1 MCKLI
6 ANYNTTQGTDTA
18 STTCGAAASPARRTP
33 HSWSRRRRITSA
45 SDSQYH
51 LLLLQL
57 PDLCSLKCYRIYHFR
72 SSSRSLTGFSGI
84 HACPGR
90 FFAAN
95 EVKIALIFTLLN
107 YDWKLPEGVKPKIG
121 EFGVALTTDATMQ
134 VLVRRR
140 EDDFDL
146 SAIE

>member
-1 MCKLI
+1 MRLSGEPGKE
-6 ANYNTTQGTDTA
+6 NTSQLV
-18 STTCGAAASPARRTP
+18 STTP
-33 HSWSRRRRITSA
+33 
-45 SDSQYH
+45 DH
-51 LLLLQL
+51 L
-57 PDLCSLKCYRIYHFR
+57 
-72 SSSRSLTGFSGI
+72 GFGHGV

-95 EVKIALIFTLLN
+95 EIKIALIFVLLN
-107 YDWKLPEGVKPKIG
+107 YDWKLPEGVKAKID
-121 EFGVALTTDATMQ
+121 EFGVSLSTDATVQ

>member
-1 MCKLI
+1 M
-6 ANYNTTQGTDTA
+6 
-18 STTCGAAASPARRTP
+18 
-33 HSWSRRRRITSA
+33 
-45 SDSQYH
+45 
-51 LLLLQL
+51 
-57 PDLCSLKCYRIYHFR
+57 
-72 SSSRSLTGFSGI
+72 GFGHGI

-107 YDWKLPEGVKPKIG
+107 YDFKLPEGVKPKID
-121 EFGVALTTDATMQ
+121 EFGVALNTDANVQ
-134 VLVRRR
+134 ILVRKR